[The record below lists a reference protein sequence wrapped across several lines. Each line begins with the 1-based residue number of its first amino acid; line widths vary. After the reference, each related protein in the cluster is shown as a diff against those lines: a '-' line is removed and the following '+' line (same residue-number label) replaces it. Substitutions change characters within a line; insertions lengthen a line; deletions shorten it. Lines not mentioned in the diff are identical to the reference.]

1 MFDKTDMSKLFLKP
15 LRSNYSWWTSVDWPL

>member
-15 LRSNYSWWTSVDWPL
+15 L